1 MSTREKQTILN
12 IIIII
17 SLLAIVVIL
26 AYIIY
31 PETVKKQVNENIN
44 YQTENTT
51 INNTENTSKTTQ
63 QTENTQQTQTTKTE
77 STDTTGSVGSEE
89 VNSQNEDETKSKEER
104 ALDLAKKEWGESDTS
119 VTYSIEQKDGDIYY
133 ISVKKDTVVQL
144 WYEVDTNNWTIS
156 QY

>member
-119 VTYSIEQKDGDIYY
+119 VTYRTAK
-133 ISVKKDTVVQL
+133 
-144 WYEVDTNNWTIS
+144 
-156 QY
+156 